1 MTDLV
6 ITTSANSN
14 QGGNRI
20 MDVAERIQVALD
32 LESSIRD
39 QNQRLT
45 KLLTNSTEPDV
56 FELLNRLNLALFD
69 AKVFIEEYRNQIS
82 QRGI

>member
-1 MTDLV
+1 
-6 ITTSANSN
+6 
-14 QGGNRI
+14 

-45 KLLTNSTEPDV
+45 KLLTNATEPDV

>member
-1 MTDLV
+1 
-6 ITTSANSN
+6 
-14 QGGNRI
+14 

>member
-1 MTDLV
+1 
-6 ITTSANSN
+6 
-14 QGGNRI
+14 
-20 MDVAERIQVALD
+20 MDVAETIQVALD

-39 QNQRLT
+39 QNHRLT
-45 KLLTNSTEPDV
+45 KLLTNATEPDV

-82 QRGI
+82 QRRI

>member
-1 MTDLV
+1 
-6 ITTSANSN
+6 
-14 QGGNRI
+14 

-32 LESSIRD
+32 FESSIRD

-45 KLLTNSTEPDV
+45 KLLTNATEPDV
-56 FELLNRLNLALFD
+56 FELLSRLSLALFD

-82 QRGI
+82 QRQK